1 MYRVGLKKYRA
12 YLVAGDAAI
21 LLSVFFLAMEFWW
34 KVGPEGLSE
43 YVHSGFVVLVAYVLF
58 LFLFGLYNVRTNY
71 RTQRASTLAD
81 ISSAVLVA
89 SMALSALY
97 YMLPD
102 VKLPRGV
109 FVIQT
114 VLAIPLLFLWRTN
127 FWRLRDESLVPKN
140 VLIVGAGEA
149 GVTALNILER
159 FRSEYHVIGFIDDAP
174 DKQART
180 IDNYKVLGG
189 SVALVTLVRQHRVD
203 GIVVAVV
210 GQKQEQLIQAALQ
223 CRMQGVFVSDLLT
236 LGEELTGR
244 VLLEHARESW
254 FVFSSGFLILHQHT
268 FRRIKRLL
276 DILCA
281 TTGLVLASPI
291 MLISMALI
299 KVETRGPVFY
309 RQTRVGQNE
318 QPFIIL
324 KLRTMCAG
332 SEKGSLYTA
341 QNDSRVTRIGRMLR
355 LWRIDEIPQ
364 MWNVLKGD
372 MSFVGPRAEWELLVR
387 EYQDKIPYYS
397 FRHMAKPG
405 ITGWAQVN
413 YPYGSSVGDAVRKL
427 EYDLYYL
434 KHMSVALDLKI
445 IFKTISVVLLG
456 RGSR

>member
-1 MYRVGLKKYRA
+1 MYRVGSRKYKA

-21 LLSVFFLAMEFWW
+21 LLGVFFMAMEFWW
-34 KVGPEGLSE
+34 DVGPEGLSE
-43 YVHSGFVVLVAYVLF
+43 SFHSGFIVLVAYVLF
-58 LFLFGLYNVRTNY
+58 LFLFGLYNIRMNY
-71 RTQRASTLAD
+71 RAQKASTMAD

-109 FVIQT
+109 FLIQT
-114 VLAIPLLFLWRTN
+114 IFAVPLLFFWRTN
-127 FWRLRDESLVPKN
+127 FWRLRDESLVPRN

-149 GVTALNILER
+149 GATALNILER
-159 FRSEYHVIGFIDDAP
+159 FHSEYHVVGFIDDAL

-180 IDNYKVLGG
+180 INNYKVLGG
-189 SVALVTLVRQHRVD
+189 SVALVTLVRQHRVE

-276 DILCA
+276 DVLCA
-281 TTGLVLASPI
+281 TIGLVLASPI
-291 MLISMALI
+291 MLIAMALI
-299 KVETRGPVFY
+299 KMETRGPVFY

-318 QPFIIL
+318 QPFTVV
-324 KLRTMCAG
+324 KLRTMCAD

-341 QNDSRVTRIGRMLR
+341 QNDPRVTRIGRMLR

-413 YPYGSSVGDAVRKL
+413 YRYGSSVGDAVRKL

-456 RGSR
+456 QGSR